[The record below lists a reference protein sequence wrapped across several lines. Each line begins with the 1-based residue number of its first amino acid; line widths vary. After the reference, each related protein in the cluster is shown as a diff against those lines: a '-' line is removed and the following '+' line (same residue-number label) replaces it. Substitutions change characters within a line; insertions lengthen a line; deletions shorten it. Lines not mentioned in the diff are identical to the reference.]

1 MQKDDTSVP
10 QEPQS
15 PCVSVCALD
24 ENDVCLGCFRTAEEI
39 TDWFFADALEKQ
51 AIVVAAQ
58 ERRRRAGWIIS

>member
-1 MQKDDTSVP
+1 MQRDNQTVP
-10 QEPQS
+10 QGPQS

-39 TDWFFADALEKQ
+39 TDWFFADARQKH
-51 AIVVAAQ
+51 AIVVAAE